1 MKSISK
7 KILIYF
13 ICFTTK
19 LLGVQIFKSLM
30 TIKVAYTHIIC
41 VTLEDPHTFLDIPT
55 KTVSLRRSS
64 RIKFFL
70 LICRGNLVLMAYLVL
85 MLTHVLRNFIIQK
98 FINENF
104 VKECFVIEQKYAL
117 SIITIKKIFKFKSY
131 AKICI
136 LRIKNI
142 IRIN

>member
-1 MKSISK
+1 MRSITK

-13 ICFTTK
+13 ICFITK

-41 VTLEDPHTFLDIPT
+41 ATLEDPHTFLDIPT

-64 RIKFFL
+64 PIRFFL
-70 LICRGNLVLMAYLVL
+70 LICLGNLVLMAYLVL

-98 FINENF
+98 FINKNF
-104 VKECFVIEQKYAL
+104 VKECFVIEQKYVL
-117 SIITIKKIFKFKSY
+117 FIITIKKIYKFKNF

-136 LRIKNI
+136 LKLRNI
-142 IRIN
+142 ISIN

>member
-1 MKSISK
+1 MRFISK

-13 ICFTTK
+13 ICSITK

-30 TIKVAYTHIIC
+30 IIKVAYTHIIC
-41 VTLEDPHTFLDIPT
+41 VTLEDPHTYLDIPT
-55 KTVSLRRSS
+55 KTVSLRRSCP
-64 RIKFFL
+64 IKFFL
-70 LICRGNLVLMAYLVL
+70 LICPGNLVLMAYLVL
-85 MLTHVLRNFIIQK
+85 MLIHVLRNFIIQK

-117 SIITIKKIFKFKSY
+117 SIITIKKIFKFKNF

-136 LRIKNI
+136 LKLKNI